1 MYLPGGRASGLSAR
15 LTRGDLQF
23 ATPGSTGKIYN
34 ANPAAFGWREQK
46 IFFCDVFGFKIR
58 SRMSRKKRLS
68 SDEAIHAL
76 GLEKPSEFPIVGGK
90 NWAGRDGPAHVT
102 IRVRYEVSV
111 TISGAATGRGGISTR
126 NILVWLVA
134 SAEMLCGLP
143 LGISSA
149 WSRSITALTPSK

>member
-58 SRMSRKKRLS
+58 LRMSR
-68 SDEAIHAL
+68 
-76 GLEKPSEFPIVGGK
+76 
-90 NWAGRDGPAHVT
+90 
-102 IRVRYEVSV
+102 
-111 TISGAATGRGGISTR
+111 
-126 NILVWLVA
+126 
-134 SAEMLCGLP
+134 
-143 LGISSA
+143 
-149 WSRSITALTPSK
+149 

>member
-1 MYLPGGRASGLSAR
+1 MEKESARRRGVNFDCARGYTCAPQRDAIYLPGGRASGLSAR

-68 SDEAIHAL
+68 SDEAIHAP
-76 GLEKPSEFPIVGGK
+76 GLEKPSEFPVMREKI
-90 NWAGRDGPAHVT
+90 GP
-102 IRVRYEVSV
+102 
-111 TISGAATGRGGISTR
+111 
-126 NILVWLVA
+126 VA
-134 SAEMLCGLP
+134 MDRP
-143 LGISSA
+143 M
-149 WSRSITALTPSK
+149 